1 MSTVV
6 DEAQL
11 AKLAQEQEALA
22 ADVLLPMQPADG
34 YVPQNG
40 DVLCTLDVQYVGEVG
55 CVAADLFRWP
65 NEPVTTISQK
75 IPVTFPYIPQYF
87 SFREGPLLQQMVTHV
102 VNETKITPSCLLI
115 DGHGR
120 AHPRLLGIACWVGL
134 ALDLP
139 TIGCAKEPLLPF
151 DKTTLATPRGST
163 QNLYRVTDVER
174 VDRLGV
180 ALVTQ
185 DGVRP
190 VFVSVGHRIALDTAV
205 EMILHLA
212 SRYRLPEPIRRA
224 DQLAR
229 RASKNDHTHNTLTH
243 C

>member
-1 MSTVV
+1 
-6 DEAQL
+6 
-11 AKLAQEQEALA
+11 
-22 ADVLLPMQPADG
+22 
-34 YVPQNG
+34 
-40 DVLCTLDVQYVGEVG
+40 
-55 CVAADLFRWP
+55 
-65 NEPVTTISQK
+65 
-75 IPVTFPYIPQYF
+75 
-87 SFREGPLLQQMVTHV
+87 
-102 VNETKITPSCLLI
+102 
-115 DGHGR
+115 
-120 AHPRLLGIACWVGL
+120 
-134 ALDLP
+134 
-139 TIGCAKEPLLPF
+139 LPF